1 VSLSADDVREIYGLR
16 AAIEGR
22 AARLLAGRRD
32 PGELAELRSLLS
44 SIAAAAEA
52 GDVTAVYR
60 QDLAFHDA
68 LCRLSG
74 NARLHEVFAR
84 YVPMLRALLHVDE
97 RMQESLIEVA
107 EQHRPIVDAIEAGDV
122 AAAIMHAEHHCDHA
136 GELIGNYLRS
146 LPERSE
152 EDR

>member
-1 VSLSADDVREIYGLR
+1 MSLSADDVREIYSLR

-22 AARLLAGRRD
+22 AAQLLAGRRD
-32 PGELAELRSLLS
+32 PAAIAELRALLPRWRS
-44 SIAAAAEA
+44 AAEA
-52 GDVTAVYR
+52 GDVAGVYR

-68 LCRLSG
+68 VCRLSG

-97 RMQESLIEVA
+97 RMQESLAAVA

-122 AAAIMHAEHHCDHA
+122 GAAIEA
-136 GELIGNYLRS
+136 RRTS
-146 LPERSE
+146 L
-152 EDR
+152 